1 MHQSDKEQII
11 EYLKIAGFTQ
21 IYNGEVGEYNNFYY
35 SLSEDDFNIIEIIW
49 DEKNFKRRIVT
60 DIKGYTSI
68 MTYLKINFKIDE

>member
-11 EYLKIAGFTQ
+11 EYLKVVGFTQ

-49 DEKNFKRRIVT
+49 DEEDFKRRIVT

-68 MTYLKINFKIDE
+68 MTYLKINFRVN